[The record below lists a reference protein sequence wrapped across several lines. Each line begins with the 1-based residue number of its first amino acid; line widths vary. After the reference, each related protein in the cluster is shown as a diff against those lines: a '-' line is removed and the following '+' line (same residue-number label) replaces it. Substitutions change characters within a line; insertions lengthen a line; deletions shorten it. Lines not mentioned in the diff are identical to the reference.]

1 MSNMTQHEKSMRLAH
16 FAGLTEYDGE
26 SVYSTPCWVNP
37 YDGVLC
43 DNIYNSMS
51 FAWNVHVKAVREYPA
66 YREWWIA
73 HALDSEVNHHWD
85 WLDKV
90 YAVITKRP
98 LMVIDGQPTFY
109 RKAIKLLV
117 GGSLVEEQKM
127 RKSGRLVMCISTEGI
142 EA

>member
-1 MSNMTQHEKSMRLAH
+1 MSNLTATQHEKSMRLAH
-16 FAGLTEYDGE
+16 FAGLQEFDGE
-26 SVYSTPCWVNP
+26 SPYTTPCWVNP

-51 FAWNVHVKAVREYPA
+51 FAWHVHVKAVREYPA

-73 HALDSEVNHHWD
+73 HALDSEENPHWD

-98 LMVIDGQPTFY
+98 ITVVDGVPTRGIVWMDPEHSLSY
-109 RKAIKLLV
+109 RL
-117 GGSLVEEQKM
+117 
-127 RKSGRLVMCISTEGI
+127 RRSGRQVICISTEGI